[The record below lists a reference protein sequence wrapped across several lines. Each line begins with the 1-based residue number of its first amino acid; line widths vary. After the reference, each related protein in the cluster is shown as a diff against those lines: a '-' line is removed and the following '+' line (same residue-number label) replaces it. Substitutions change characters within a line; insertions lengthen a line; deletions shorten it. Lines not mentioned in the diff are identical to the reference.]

1 MVIREENT
9 KLMKKKRLFAAAVVC
24 TAIALSACGS
34 QTETSNT
41 ATPSSVASD
50 SVTSD
55 SISADI
61 KSLDT
66 KRPDSLGSVRLAEYK
81 DLVVN
86 VPAQLKVTD
95 EDVDEQIKTDL
106 IEHRTSVDTVER
118 GDYVTID
125 FVGKIDGK
133 AFENGSADNYTVEV
147 GQNTLIDGFED
158 GLIGMK
164 SGETKDLHLTF
175 PTDYYDKEYAGKD
188 VVFTVTVNS
197 IERTPELT
205 DELAKELDP
214 ECNSADEYRTKTKN
228 NMAIYRDESYAQ
240 EKGYQALYNIEKL
253 SDVEASDEAIEWA
266 ENLLIADYYVPAYDE
281 YGEKSLADTLVE
293 QNTSLS
299 DFKDGLYDAASALV
313 KDLLVTD
320 AIAEK
325 EGIEVTDA
333 TREEYASTIG
343 TTADKLTNAFGKE
356 YTDIN
361 VKEYAVF
368 KALNDICVFTYTTTE

>member
-1 MVIREENT
+1 
-9 KLMKKKRLFAAAVVC
+9 MKKKRLFAAAVVC
-24 TAIALSACGS
+24 TAIVLSACGS

-41 ATPSSVASD
+41 ATPSSVASG
-50 SVTSD
+50 SVTSG

-81 DLVVN
+81 DLVVS

-106 IEHRTSVDTVER
+106 IEHRTSADTVER

-133 AFENGSADNYTVEV
+133 TFENGSADNYTIEV

-175 PTDYYDKEYAGKD
+175 PTDYDKEYAGKD
-188 VVFTVTVNS
+188 VVFTVTVKS

-228 NMAIYRDESYAQ
+228 NMAILVSFLIHYEFVTHSPRER
-240 EKGYQALYNIEKL
+240 KL
-253 SDVEASDEAIEWA
+253 H
-266 ENLLIADYYVPAYDE
+266 IADLQDRH
-281 YGEKSLADTLVE
+281 LH
-293 QNTSLS
+293 Q
-299 DFKDGLYDAASALV
+299 ASGC
-313 KDLLVTD
+313 LLR
-320 AIAEK
+320 I
-325 EGIEVTDA
+325 
-333 TREEYASTIG
+333 RY
-343 TTADKLTNAFGKE
+343 
-356 YTDIN
+356 
-361 VKEYAVF
+361 
-368 KALNDICVFTYTTTE
+368 

>member
-1 MVIREENT
+1 
-9 KLMKKKRLFAAAVVC
+9 MKKKRLFAAAVVC

-41 ATPSSVASD
+41 ATPSSVASG
-50 SVTSD
+50 SVTSG
-55 SISADI
+55 SISEDI

-81 DLVVN
+81 DLVVS

-106 IEHRTSVDTVER
+106 IEHRTSVDTVEC

-175 PTDYYDKEYAGKD
+175 PTDYDKEYAGKD
-188 VVFTVTVNS
+188 VVFTVTVKS
-197 IERTPELT
+197 IERTPEFT

-253 SDVEASDEAIEWA
+253 SDVDVSDEAIEWA

-281 YGEKSLADTLVE
+281 YGDKSLADTL
-293 QNTSLS
+293 
-299 DFKDGLYDAASALV
+299 
-313 KDLLVTD
+313 
-320 AIAEK
+320 AEK
-325 EGIEVTDA
+325 NISFLKEHLHTVIDEVICHMARNTVGIAIHKGLIIVFQIT
-333 TREEYASTIG
+333 G
-343 TTADKLTNAFGKE
+343 TTHERHRLAQRITTLRIIALIIFQKADCKTGWDIPFGV
-356 YTDIN
+356 D
-361 VKEYAVF
+361 
-368 KALNDICVFTYTTTE
+368 C

>member
-1 MVIREENT
+1 MREEDA
-9 KLMKKKRLFAAAVVC
+9 KLMKKRKLFAAATVC
-24 TAIALSACGS
+24 VTIALSACGS
-34 QTETSNT
+34 QTEASNT
-41 ATPSSVASD
+41 ATPSSVASE
-50 SVTSD
+50 SVTPA

-66 KRPDSLGSVRLAEYK
+66 KRPDNLGSVRLAEYK
-81 DLVVN
+81 DLMVN

-106 IEHRTSVDTVER
+106 IEHRTSADTVER

-133 AFENGSADNYTVEV
+133 AFENGSADSYTVEV

-164 SGETKDLHLTF
+164 QGETKDLHLTF
-175 PTDYYDKEYAGKD
+175 PTDYYDKECAGKN
-188 VVFTVTVNS
+188 VVFTVTVKS

-205 DELAKELDP
+205 DELAKDLDP
-214 ECNSADEYRTKTKN
+214 ECDSADEYRTKTKN
-228 NMAIYRDESYAQ
+228 NMTIYRDESYAQ
-240 EKGYQALYNIEKL
+240 EKGYQALYEIEKL
-253 SDVEASDEAIEWA
+253 SDVEASDDAIEWA
-266 ENLLIADYYVPAYDE
+266 ENLLITDYYVPAYDE
-281 YGEKSLADTLVE
+281 YGDKSLADTLAE
-293 QNTSLS
+293 QNMSLS
-299 DFKDGLYDAASALV
+299 DFKDSLYDAASALV

-333 TREEYASTIG
+333 IREEYASTIG
-343 TTADKLTNAFGKE
+343 TTADKLANAFGKE

-368 KALNDICVFTYTTTE
+368 KALNDICVFTYTTTK

>member
-1 MVIREENT
+1 
-9 KLMKKKRLFAAAVVC
+9 MKKKRLFAAAVVC
-24 TAIALSACGS
+24 TAIALSACSS

-106 IEHRTSVDTVER
+106 IEHRASVDTVER

-175 PTDYYDKEYAGKD
+175 PTDYYDKEYVGKD
-188 VVFTVTVNS
+188 VIFTVTVKS
-197 IERTPELT
+197 IERTPKLT